1 MTKRQVVKEFL
12 GGIVKAIGK
21 KKGKNAAK
29 AWLNSPTMKK
39 LAKQQ
44 DALAKSVE
52 KDMEREKKENPAFAD
67 AYEET
72 LKLLKQMD

>member
-29 AWLNSPTMKK
+29 AWLSSPRMKK

-44 DALAKSVE
+44 DDLRKAIK
-52 KDMEREKKENPAFAD
+52 KDMEREKREDPDFED
-67 AYEET
+67 SYEEM
-72 LKLLKQMD
+72 LKFLKDLD

>member
-12 GGIVKAIGK
+12 GSIVKAIGK
-21 KKGKNAAK
+21 KKGKNVAR
-29 AWLNSPTMKK
+29 AWLNSPSMKR
-39 LAKQQ
+39 LAKQRAEL
-44 DALAKSVE
+44 DKAIE